1 MLMTIEGAVKLNRE
15 YERAQRLAA
24 DALERRNEAVLQLL
38 DGGVRQAEIAQRLGL
53 TPGRVSQIADRAR
66 RQREQL
72 EAVRER
78 QEVAA

>member
-1 MLMTIEGAVKLNRE
+1 MFMTIEGAVKLNRE

-53 TPGRVSQIADRAR
+53 TPGRVSQIAERAR
-66 RQREQL
+66 RQREVL
-72 EAVRER
+72 EATREA
-78 QEVAA
+78 QEMVA

>member
-1 MLMTIEGAVKLNRE
+1 MFMTIEGAVKLNRE
-15 YERAQRLAA
+15 YERAQQLAA

>member
-15 YERAQRLAA
+15 YEVRQRLAA

-53 TPGRVSQIADRAR
+53 TPGRVSQIAERAR
-66 RQREQL
+66 RQREVL
-72 EAVRER
+72 EATREA
-78 QEVAA
+78 QEMVA